1 MWDLQLRYNQTET
14 TSPWLPQPTD
24 EPLNEYYREK
34 FEIDLSKQTDFYR
47 RERNLVWWQRYSPTK
62 DDMPTHMMYPD
73 MYNMMSKSL
82 NAGGLDSASTL
93 QASNFEMYTISE
105 FNPFAPITPSQQQV
119 YDGGTY
125 ANGVLVSQPTNTF
138 IGGTY
143 ANGVLTAPDGF
154 PINGGT
160 YT

>member
-1 MWDLQLRYNQTET
+1 
-14 TSPWLPQPTD
+14 
-24 EPLNEYYREK
+24 
-34 FEIDLSKQTDFYR
+34 
-47 RERNLVWWQRYSPTK
+47 
-62 DDMPTHMMYPD
+62 MMYPD